1 MTSLAVAAVKGGTGK
16 STVALSLAIE
26 LSKLSKSVLVVDG
39 DQHVRTTELK
49 MIEVGRGDPRL
60 REVLEERA
68 DWREAV
74 YACCLQRGDEYM
86 FPNLYVLP
94 AGAAFLPDLELGFDV
109 RTFRERVER
118 LDEVL
123 RELEKRVTY
132 IIMDTPASFSRE
144 HLVLLSAADAI
155 IPVLNPDD
163 DTYLSTR
170 RKFSELQALL
180 GEFQIPGCVLNRV
193 PSDFDERYWVQR
205 AEGEIGRVLGVV
217 HFDEMVARA
226 FSENLPVQVRY
237 PESKAA
243 KELSAVAKTVH
254 ALKVKRRG
262 KKIMERIDGALAKL
276 QKMIKE
282 RA

>member
-16 STVALSLAIE
+16 STLAISLAIE
-26 LSKLSKSVLVVDG
+26 LSKLSESVLVIDG

-49 MIEVGRGDPRL
+49 MIEIGRGDPRL
-60 REVLEERA
+60 KEVLEGKA

-74 YACCLQRGDEYM
+74 YGCCLQRGGDYI

-109 RTFRERVER
+109 QTFRDRVNR
-118 LDEVL
+118 LEEVL
-123 RELEKRVTY
+123 HELEGKMSY
-132 IIMDTPASFSRE
+132 IIIDTPASFTRE
-144 HLVLLSAADAI
+144 HLVLLSASDAL

-180 GEFQIPGCVLNRV
+180 GDFQILGCVLNRV
-193 PSDFDERYWVQR
+193 PSDFDEQYWIER
-205 AEGEIGRVLGVV
+205 AEKEIGKVLGVV
-217 HFDEMVARA
+217 HFDDLVARA

-237 PESKAA
+237 PESRAA
-243 KELSAVAKTVH
+243 KELSAIAAKIH
-254 ALKVKRRG
+254 AMKVKRRR
-262 KKIMERIDGALAKL
+262 KKIMERIDEALSKL
-276 QKMIKE
+276 QKIVGGIS
-282 RA
+282 

>member
-16 STVALSLAIE
+16 STIALSLAIE
-26 LSKLSKSVLVVDG
+26 FSKLSKSVLILDG

-60 REVLEERA
+60 REVLEGRA
-68 DWREAV
+68 EWREAV
-74 YACCLQRGDEYM
+74 YACCLQRDGEYM

-109 RTFRERVER
+109 LTFRERVER

-123 RELEKRVTY
+123 CELEKRVAY
-132 IIMDTPASFSRE
+132 IIIDTPANFGRE

-180 GEFQIPGCVLNRV
+180 GEFQILGCVLNKV
-193 PSDFDERYWVQR
+193 PSDFDEQYWVER
-205 AEGEIGRVLGVV
+205 AEREIGKVLGVV

-226 FSENLPVQVRY
+226 FSENLPIQVRY
-237 PESKAA
+237 PGSKAA
-243 KELSAVAKTVH
+243 KELSALALRVH
-254 ALKVKRRG
+254 ALKVRRRSRR
-262 KKIMERIDGALAKL
+262 IMERIDEALAKL
-276 QKMIKE
+276 QKMI
-282 RA
+282 RGSA

>member
-16 STVALSLAIE
+16 STVALSLSIE
-26 LSKLSKSVLVVDG
+26 LSKLSKSVLVLDG
-39 DQHVRTTELK
+39 DQHVRTAELK

-60 REVLEERA
+60 KEVLEGKA

-74 YACCLQRGDEYM
+74 YACCLQRGGEYI
-86 FPNLYVLP
+86 FPNLYILP

-109 RTFRERVER
+109 GTFRERVEK

-123 RELEKRVTY
+123 RELEKKVAY
-132 IIMDTPASFSRE
+132 IIIDTPANFSRE

-170 RKFSELQALL
+170 RKLSELQALL
-180 GEFQIPGCVLNRV
+180 GGFQIPGCVLNRV
-193 PSDFDERYWVQR
+193 PSDFDEQYWIQR
-205 AEGEIGRVLGVV
+205 AEREIGKVLGVI

-226 FSENLPVQVRY
+226 FSENLPVQVRH

-243 KELSAVAKTVH
+243 KELTATALKIH
-254 ALKVKRRG
+254 ALKVKRRNRR
-262 KKIMERIDGALAKL
+262 IMERIDEALKKL
-276 QKMIKE
+276 QKMVGGSS
-282 RA
+282 